1 MIVLPGWLPA
11 SLVGGTHVKQVVS
24 DLACERARVIAVFA
38 ICGNAKAS
46 PGITRA
52 IPFRR
57 WDQSRRLLAYQAI
70 RIGDPGTSALRAATQ
85 SGYVLLQTQERD
97 EPMRNKASEME
108 MLAGDWMTIMP
119 VVIGPDARIEEAERM
134 LELHEVTGLPVVDA
148 DGKLVGVISQTD
160 LLRGSGDVHSAV
172 RRRYTGLRVADLM
185 SSPAIT
191 VDISTPLREA
201 ARLMRDEKIHRLVVV
216 DVAERPLGVLTSMDF
231 VTLYAD
237 G

>member
-1 MIVLPGWLPA
+1 
-11 SLVGGTHVKQVVS
+11 
-24 DLACERARVIAVFA
+24 
-38 ICGNAKAS
+38 
-46 PGITRA
+46 
-52 IPFRR
+52 
-57 WDQSRRLLAYQAI
+57 
-70 RIGDPGTSALRAATQ
+70 
-85 SGYVLLQTQERD
+85 
-97 EPMRNKASEME
+97 MRNKASEME